1 MADAFIIDLYCVC
14 MYDAFKI
21 PGSIERFKIRNGGGV
36 DWYAGE
42 FDVLTDEHA
51 LQLMY
56 EHDESHK
63 LK

>member
-1 MADAFIIDLYCVC
+1 
-14 MYDAFKI
+14 MYDAEEI
-21 PGSIERFKIRNGGGV
+21 SSLGISVERFKAQQDGV